1 MYRECTYSF
10 HTYIHVPCVHITSL
24 YIYICSMHIYRYI
37 PYLSPYL
44 YTGIYPIH
52 VYIQVYTL
60 SLCIYTCSMYINTC
74 PVSTYIHMPSINILY
89 MYIYLGSTGGA
100 CMCKPTAY
108 TYRYTSSVWYRLDVY
123 YCIYVPS

>member
-74 PVSTYIHMPSINILY
+74 PVSTYIHMPSIHILY
-89 MYIYLGSTGGA
+89 ICPHICRA
-100 CMCKPTAY
+100 QY
-108 TYRYTSSVWYRLDVY
+108 TYSIHVHIPMLYRWRVNVQTYGLY
-123 YCIYVPS
+123 I